1 MLEFHIRTGL
11 AVGATVKVA
20 EAYSSGHSG
29 EEEMSQDRFGD
40 VTVVV
45 DDDFVATVEMHR
57 PPENFFSL
65 DVIDALGDAYDA
77 LDAEANCRA
86 IVLCAEGKH
95 FCAGADL
102 SGDSNGAT
110 NAGTPGPDLLYRK
123 AARLF
128 GNETPVV
135 AAIQGAAVGA
145 GFGLAC
151 SADFRI
157 ACPEARFSAN
167 FAQFGFHHIFGLS
180 VTLPA
185 IVGQQHALDLLYTGR
200 RLKGEDAVRIGLCD
214 RLVANDVVRAGGTHP
229 RGGDRRVRPIGRPV
243 DPSDDAHRSRRSHS
257 PRDRARGHRTGMVA
271 IDLRL
276 ARRRA
281 CGQRAP
287 ATEVRGPMSAGT
299 AALTSG

>member
-1 MLEFHIRTGL
+1 M
-11 AVGATVKVA
+11 
-20 EAYSSGHSG
+20 
-29 EEEMSQDRFGD
+29 MSQDRFGD

-77 LDAEANCRA
+77 LDAEVACRA

-102 SGDSNGAT
+102 SGGSNGAT
-110 NAGTPGPDLLYRK
+110 SAGTPGPDLLYRK

-128 GNETPVV
+128 GNKTPVV

-200 RLKGEDAVRIGLCD
+200 RLKGEDALRIGLCD
-214 RLVANDVVRAGGTHP
+214 RLVAHAVVLQEAHTLAAEIAACAPLAVRSIRQTMRTGLVDRIRRATEHEAIEQEWLQSTSDWREGVRAASERRPP
-229 RGGDRRVRPIGRPV
+229 RFEGR
-243 DPSDDAHRSRRSHS
+243 
-257 PRDRARGHRTGMVA
+257 
-271 IDLRL
+271 
-276 ARRRA
+276 
-281 CGQRAP
+281 
-287 ATEVRGPMSAGT
+287 
-299 AALTSG
+299 